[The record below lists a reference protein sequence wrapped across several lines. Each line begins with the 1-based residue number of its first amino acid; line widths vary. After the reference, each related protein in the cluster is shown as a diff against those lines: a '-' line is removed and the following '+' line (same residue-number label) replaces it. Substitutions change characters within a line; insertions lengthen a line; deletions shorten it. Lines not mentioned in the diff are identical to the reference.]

1 MAISGIRTR
10 DPSHQEA
17 GDVRLR
23 LHGHRDHPEG
33 HYVEDLQALFHI
45 LSLLNPITID
55 HSFVKAAVKIF
66 FIVLPKSYNLH
77 SSSKIL

>member
-1 MAISGIRTR
+1 MAISGVRTR

-17 GDVRLR
+17 ADVRLQ

-33 HYVEDLQALFHI
+33 HYVEDLLPLFRI

-55 HSFVKAAVKIF
+55 HS
-66 FIVLPKSYNLH
+66 LR
-77 SSSKIL
+77 